1 MTADRAA
8 LVEKVAQMLP
18 GPRGQTWPEVAA
30 DVIALVAPVI
40 RAEALEEAA
49 RVADR
54 LLRNHETMDTIPAA
68 IRALKDS

>member
-1 MTADRAA
+1 MTDRAA

-40 RAEALEEAA
+40 RAETLEEAA
-49 RVADR
+49 QHMEALDYSQ
-54 LLRNHETMDTIPAA
+54 NIAAA
-68 IRALKDS
+68 IRALMDKA